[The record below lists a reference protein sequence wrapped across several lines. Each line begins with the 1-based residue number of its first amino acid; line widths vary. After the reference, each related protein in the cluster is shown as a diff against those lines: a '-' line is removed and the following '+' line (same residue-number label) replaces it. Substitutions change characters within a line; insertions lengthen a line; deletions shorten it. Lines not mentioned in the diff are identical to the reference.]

1 MAVSTRQALLQALS
15 AAGGS
20 YVSGQQLAET
30 LGVSRAAVHKA
41 AAALTAQG
49 YALEAAPRRGYR
61 LAGGDPFCTE
71 AIGDYPAPIYLYD
84 TLESSNRTAK
94 LLALDGAP
102 HGTLVLTAHQ
112 SAGRGRLGRRFES
125 PAGKGVYCS
134 VLLRPEMPAANA
146 QTATISA
153 AVAVCRA
160 VKKLCGLELAVKW
173 VNDLYYQGRKVCGI
187 LTEAGTDL
195 ESGQLEWLVVG
206 IGLNLTSTAAD
217 WPEELARRAGSL
229 YPGGPAPVSRAALAG
244 AIARELLAL
253 CPAFDCLDEY
263 RARCFVPGHWVTV
276 CAETETYAAKA
287 LAIDEEGRL
296 VIQRETADR
305 RLSLRRSDHTACTDR
320 IKRKKAPFPARKECF
335 FMFCTYVSRSTASST
350 VMSSF
355 SKAVRIIPAR
365 PGISAL
371 FSMHR
376 VIMPFRLEAST
387 PMEPPSGGTQTL
399 KSLMYC

>member
-187 LTEAGTDL
+187 LTEAALDL
-195 ESGQLEWLVVG
+195 ESGMLDYAVL
-206 IGLNLTSTAAD
+206 GLGFNVAAPAD
-217 WPEELARRAGSL
+217 GWPEDLRDVAGAL
-229 YPGGPAPVSRAALAG
+229 YDGSPAPGARAALA
-244 AIARELLAL
+244 A
-253 CPAFDCLDEY
+253 AFLNAFWPLYRAGPRSGYLDEY
-263 RARCFVPGHWVTV
+263 RRRQALTGQRVLVTPRRG
-276 CAETETYAAKA
+276 TPRAAQVQGIDDECKLVVRFDGESRPAA
-287 LAIDEEGRL
+287 LNSGEVSVRL
-296 VIQRETADR
+296 
-305 RLSLRRSDHTACTDR
+305 L
-320 IKRKKAPFPARKECF
+320 
-335 FMFCTYVSRSTASST
+335 
-350 VMSSF
+350 
-355 SKAVRIIPAR
+355 
-365 PGISAL
+365 
-371 FSMHR
+371 
-376 VIMPFRLEAST
+376 
-387 PMEPPSGGTQTL
+387 
-399 KSLMYC
+399 

>member
-15 AAGGS
+15 SAGGS

-61 LAGGDPFCTE
+61 LAGGDPFCAE

-160 VKKLCGLELAVKW
+160 VKKLCGLELAIKW

-244 AIARELLAL
+244 WLLPAQWGDGAAWQAL
-253 CPAFDCLDEY
+253 CVFYNPTDAG
-263 RARCFVPGHWVTV
+263 RTVPLPV
-276 CAETETYAAKA
+276 
-287 LAIDEEGRL
+287 GRW
-296 VIQRETADR
+296 QM
-305 RLSLRRSDHTACTDR
+305 LSDGISSSLWRG
-320 IKRKKAPFPARKECF
+320 PARVYEHE
-335 FMFCTYVSRSTASST
+335 
-350 VMSSF
+350 
-355 SKAVRIIPAR
+355 AVLMPY
-365 PGISAL
+365 SATI
-371 FSMHR
+371 FGQ
-376 VIMPFRLEAST
+376 I
-387 PMEPPSGGTQTL
+387 
-399 KSLMYC
+399 

>member
-61 LAGGDPFCTE
+61 LAGGDPFCAE

-217 WPEELARRAGSL
+217 WPEELARRGREPVPRRACPGEPGRTGRGHCPGAAGPL
-229 YPGGPAPVSRAALAG
+229 PGV
-244 AIARELLAL
+244 
-253 CPAFDCLDEY
+253 
-263 RARCFVPGHWVTV
+263 
-276 CAETETYAAKA
+276 
-287 LAIDEEGRL
+287 
-296 VIQRETADR
+296 
-305 RLSLRRSDHTACTDR
+305 
-320 IKRKKAPFPARKECF
+320 
-335 FMFCTYVSRSTASST
+335 
-350 VMSSF
+350 
-355 SKAVRIIPAR
+355 
-365 PGISAL
+365 
-371 FSMHR
+371 
-376 VIMPFRLEAST
+376 
-387 PMEPPSGGTQTL
+387 
-399 KSLMYC
+399 